1 MGEERDLPSLGSRF
15 RERLAADRS
24 RADSPTEDGQYGQ
37 GLRREW
43 GKESACLVWGPS
55 WPRPAPPPSLP
66 QTKLGLTGGGHRAR
80 LASNR
85 PEPPGLRGSGADP
98 GAPWGWLGWGG
109 EASPLSG
116 PGESNHV
123 ASKDAGGQA
132 EQPGKSVAPGRWLA
146 DPGPLPPPPLPS
158 VKPLAK

>member
-80 LASNR
+80 LASIR

-98 GAPWGWLGWGG
+98 GAPWGWLGW
-109 EASPLSG
+109 EERRPHSLARERATMSPARMLAAKLSSRASPSR
-116 PGESNHV
+116 P
-123 ASKDAGGQA
+123 AAG
-132 EQPGKSVAPGRWLA
+132 
-146 DPGPLPPPPLPS
+146 
-158 VKPLAK
+158 